1 MVEFQAIGERVRT
14 AAFSGSGGLSRKE
27 FFVLKGLFRMKKA
40 VSILLAFVFAL
51 ACAMPAFAGEGDKY
65 KCGVCNS
72 SFETA
77 EQLDNHYIKCHS
89 SQPTTAYLVC
99 PYCDNIFSDED
110 SFNDHIVI
118 CADQQRA
125 GSGDFSI
132 TSMLDRMISVYET
145 TASEMHPKS

>member
-1 MVEFQAIGERVRT
+1 
-14 AAFSGSGGLSRKE
+14 
-27 FFVLKGLFRMKKA
+27 MKKA

-51 ACAMPAFAGEGDKY
+51 ACAMPAFADNEVY

-72 SFETA
+72 TFDSA
-77 EQLDNHYIKCHS
+77 EELDNHYIKCHS
-89 SQPTTAYLVC
+89 SQPTPAYLVC
-99 PYCDNIFSDED
+99 PYCDNRFSDED

-145 TASEMHPKS
+145 TASWWDAIEDVIIRLLDVFEDIFVLLLPPVDAA

>member
-1 MVEFQAIGERVRT
+1 
-14 AAFSGSGGLSRKE
+14 
-27 FFVLKGLFRMKKA
+27 MKKA

-51 ACAMPAFAGEGDKY
+51 ACAMPAFAVDDPKY
-65 KCGVCNS
+65 KCGVCNTEFYS
-72 SFETA
+72 A
-77 EQLDNHYIKCHS
+77 EELDNHYIKCHS

-99 PYCDNIFSDED
+99 PYCDNRFSDED

-145 TASEMHPKS
+145 TASWWDAIEDVIIRLFDVFEDIFILLLPPVDAA

>member
-1 MVEFQAIGERVRT
+1 
-14 AAFSGSGGLSRKE
+14 
-27 FFVLKGLFRMKKA
+27 MKKA

-51 ACAMPAFAGEGDKY
+51 ACAMPAFADDVVY

-89 SQPTTAYLVC
+89 SQPTASYLVC
-99 PYCDNIFSDED
+99 PYCDNRFSDED

-145 TASEMHPKS
+145 TASWWDAIEDVIIRLFDVFEDIFILPSR